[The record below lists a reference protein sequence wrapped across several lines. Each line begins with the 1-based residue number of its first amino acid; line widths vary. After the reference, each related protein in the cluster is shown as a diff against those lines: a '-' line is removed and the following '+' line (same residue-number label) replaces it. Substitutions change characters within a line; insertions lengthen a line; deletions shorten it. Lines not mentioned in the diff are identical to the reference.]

1 MHLLAFLIAHPYAP
15 KTLFVMQLTFF
26 GPQPCLDYCDNA
38 EALRRN
44 PSLTHLNQSPGL
56 ADSLLL
62 IREALTSTIAHITLL
77 SSSDACINRC
87 NNRKRRTLFMLSRYP
102 VNNHIGE

>member
-1 MHLLAFLIAHPYAP
+1 MP
-15 KTLFVMQLTFF
+15 LTFF
-26 GPQPCLDYCDNA
+26 GPQPCRDYCDNA

-62 IREALTSTIAHITLL
+62 IREALTSTIAQITLL
-77 SSSDACINRC
+77 LSSGA
-87 NNRKRRTLFMLSRYP
+87 LSKWRLHQP
-102 VNNHIGE
+102 VQQPQKAKLIYAQSLPSQ